1 MELHFNYYFHNNF
14 VFKQFSVLKTAWH
27 DPPEYQENERFST
40 SWYWVRTP
48 GEIWPVIY
56 IIVWYLQCQLITWSD
71 YLSGRTIEDLISSK
85 TVARGSVLAA
95 PGVLVT
101 ARRVVG
107 GGWCRVWYRQARC
120 DNYILELPTL
130 IVLLSAQYSTGLLAR
145 IPHPPATSPL
155 DICNVSCWF
164 AKPGQL
170 RVRGNYCNW
179 LKHFLTQFWLCSA
192 NSTVIA
198 QINNGNAKT
207 QLWFSQFFAVVS
219 SWECPVKRLSQWEPR
234 DLVSRVD
241 WSASGVY
248 KVQAWILWQ
257 QQSEW
262 WMVTT
267 PTLLLLLTQNSFCL
281 LMVCINE

>member
-1 MELHFNYYFHNNF
+1 MPVNYLVRLSQRENNWRSYL
-14 VFKQFSVLKTAWH
+14 QQNCSPGLEFSVPRAICA
-27 DPPEYQENERFST
+27 PP
-40 SWYWVRTP
+40 
-48 GEIWPVIY
+48 
-56 IIVWYLQCQLITWSD
+56 
-71 YLSGRTIEDLISSK
+71 
-85 TVARGSVLAA
+85 
-95 PGVLVT
+95 
-101 ARRVVG
+101 
-107 GGWCRVWYRQARC
+107 GGWWVVPCLIHPASQPARC
-120 DNYILELPTL
+120 HNYILTQPSV
-130 IVLLSAQYSTGLLAR
+130 IVLLPVRHTKYDP
-145 IPHPPATSPL
+145 PHPL
-155 DICNVSCWF
+155 GICNVSCWF